1 MRIIAGILTMAVVA
15 LAQNASTERDSTA
28 GLNATTT
35 SPPQLAG
42 KSVTP
47 STTAQ
52 TQRTATSSFPWIA
65 IVAGTLP
72 ALLLIFILSLYHRRR
87 ERGQRSERR
96 SSGSNKGHPRPC
108 QYAMHPSDVTA
119 RRTSLVG
126 TQMLQDVTSHSFLNP
141 PLLEDPSPSW
151 PTNRRQNPLNDS
163 MQSNDNDTCFI
174 VTAESNF
181 VECTTTSANDSLALM
196 YPSDYTISNMY
207 TTDDSR
213 QAVTNGSHLGDD
225 VGPVQS
231 DLIPLTDANM
241 SPPKAATSPTVKLS
255 DMIHSHDATSD
266 YHEIASTKAD
276 QSSTQAVVMS
286 SSDGISTSENRQS
299 NTYTTMDSNKAQPSF
314 ASSSEAKTTTGAVV
328 GSVRSA
334 ATTNG
339 TNHATVQGTDS
350 TQQSSRST
358 LAHASTEAIKT
369 LSRGPLSDTTYSS
382 SSDNTDSFMYTTGAS
397 TAAQYGYESFEG
409 GLPSAWKPTTST
421 KPTHATESNAVDTRQ
436 VPLDN

>member
-1 MRIIAGILTMAVVA
+1 MAAVA
-15 LAQNASTERDSTA
+15 LAQNASTESDSTA

-35 SPPQLAG
+35 SPPLLAG

-72 ALLLIFILSLYHRRR
+72 ALLLIFILFLYHRRR
-87 ERGQRSERR
+87 ERGERR
-96 SSGSNKGHPRPC
+96 SSGSNKGPPRPS
-108 QYAMHPSDVTA
+108 QHATHPSDVTA
-119 RRTSLVG
+119 RPTSLVG
-126 TQMLQDVTSHSFLNP
+126 TQMLQAVTSLSFLNP
-141 PLLEDPSPSW
+141 PMLEDPSPSW

-163 MQSNDNDTCFI
+163 MQSNDTCFI

-181 VECTTTSANDSLALM
+181 VECTTTNANDSLALM
-196 YPSDYTISNMY
+196 DRSDYAISNVY
-207 TTDDSR
+207 TTDASR

-231 DLIPLTDANM
+231 DLIPLRDANL

-255 DMIHSHDATSD
+255 DVLRSHDATSD

-286 SSDGISTSENRQS
+286 SSDGISTSATCQS

-314 ASSSEAKTTTGAVV
+314 ASSSQGQTTTRAVV

-358 LAHASTEAIKT
+358 LAHASTEAVKA

-382 SSDNTDSFMYTTGAS
+382 SSDNTDSFMYATGVS

-421 KPTHATESNAVDTRQ
+421 KPTHATTQSNALDTRQ
-436 VPLDN
+436 AIPLDN